1 MRGKRIER
9 VGRLSEEQ
17 ADVQEH
23 VLYGLRFANPVCLLS
38 HVPDSILGPPPIE
51 PAMKLHQNIQTNP
64 DGIVQEIERESVLCH
79 LVNGRYIGLD
89 NVGTRMWRRVEE
101 HGGLRSVF
109 DRMRA
114 EFDVDPR
121 RLETDLG
128 RLLGELADQGFVNL
142 GGGVS
147 GRNG

>member
-1 MRGKRIER
+1 
-9 VGRLSEEQ
+9 
-17 ADVQEH
+17 
-23 VLYGLRFANPVCLLS
+23 
-38 HVPDSILGPPPIE
+38 
-51 PAMKLHQNIQTNP
+51 MKLHQNIQTSP
-64 DGIVQEIERESVLCH
+64 DVIFQEIEGESVLCH
-79 LVNGRYIGLD
+79 LANGRDIGLD
-89 NVGTRMWRRVEE
+89 NVGTRMWRLVEE
-101 HGGLRSVF
+101 HGGLGSGF

-121 RLETDLG
+121 RPETALG